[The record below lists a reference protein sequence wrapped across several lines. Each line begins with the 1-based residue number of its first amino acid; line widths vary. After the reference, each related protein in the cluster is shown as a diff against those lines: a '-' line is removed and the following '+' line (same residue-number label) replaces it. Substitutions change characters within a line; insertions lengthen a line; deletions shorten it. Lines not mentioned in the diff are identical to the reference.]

1 MGIITVKHMALYVFI
16 GFFTLLRLVSL
27 FNFHKDVME
36 EKIFSLSDCIGST
49 DTMFAT
55 YGDSLY
61 TFGEWS
67 LGQHIRRYGKHSS
80 LCLEDK

>member
-1 MGIITVKHMALYVFI
+1 MALYVFI

-27 FNFHKDVME
+27 FNFHKGVME

-67 LGQHIRRYGKHSS
+67 LGQHIRRYGKYSS
-80 LCLEDK
+80 PCL

>member
-1 MGIITVKHMALYVFI
+1 MALYVFI

-27 FNFHKDVME
+27 FNFHKGVLE

-49 DTMFAT
+49 DTMFT
-55 YGDSLY
+55 THGDSLH

-67 LGQHIRRYGKHSS
+67 LGQHGRRYGKYSS
-80 LCLEDK
+80 PCLEDK